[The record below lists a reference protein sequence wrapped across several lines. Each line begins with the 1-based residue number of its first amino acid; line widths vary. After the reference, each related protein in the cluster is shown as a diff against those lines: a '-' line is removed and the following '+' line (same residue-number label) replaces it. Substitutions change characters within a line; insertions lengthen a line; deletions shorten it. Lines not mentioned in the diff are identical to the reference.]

1 MSRDQE
7 MLTLTQVAIR
17 AGVSP
22 SAVSNWRKRY
32 PDFPQPLDG
41 ERFSRQEIYA
51 WLESRGKTPTV
62 ADSDSPATIQRAF
75 NLARGR
81 LSPDEAIPPIATMV
95 TLSDLGADL
104 SVPDV
109 DLARVAASCEV
120 EHGLPGG
127 CLSEPLDRL
136 LRAESPALITQV
148 AHAVAG
154 AVREGSPKD
163 IFDEILGMTWGGRQT
178 AETYTPSQA
187 VELLCALLPRQAES
201 VLDPTCGYGGL
212 LLEAAD
218 AVKASRIA
226 GYEVNRTAWALCV
239 QRFLL
244 NGRSIGELHLEDALA
259 ATPKGFD
266 AVIAH
271 PPFGLRVPPDS
282 PAGMTLESAGI
293 PLASGDLAWV
303 LTARNALAANGTA
316 VVLTTVTS
324 TYQRAGAGMRHE
336 LVRSGA
342 LKAVISL
349 PSRALV
355 STVASMGLAIWV
367 LGSPTTDATAVLMIN
382 GGNAEDIKEAVRT
395 FHQWRDEPQKF
406 QAVPGFSITVPVL
419 DLLVGDVDLNPAVAT
434 ATPIDPAEALTNA
447 ASALE
452 TATDTREALGS
463 ISPAPSLRLMPGKTP
478 LVRLTEVAKVTR
490 PLHVRRDDLS
500 EQGDLPYV
508 TGVNEGLLRIAGW
521 LNQLPEKSVTTQPG
535 DVVLAT
541 TGRVEAVVDE
551 TGGHVLGSSVWLVR
565 PKAPF
570 LEHPEVLALLLNSS
584 RIQAQ
589 TSGTTVQRLR
599 TPRDVAIARPDAD
612 TIKALSEWMRA
623 SADTRSRASEYL
635 TALREAEQAIV
646 DALDA
651 GAKSPKENA

>member
-41 ERFSRQEIYA
+41 ERFSKREIYA

-62 ADSDSPATIQRAF
+62 ADSYSPATIQRAF
-75 NLARGR
+75 SLARGR
-81 LSPDEAIPPIATMV
+81 LSPDEALPPIATMV

-104 SVPDV
+104 SVPDI
-109 DLARVAASCEV
+109 DLTNVALICEV
-120 EHGLPGG
+120 EHKLPRG
-127 CLSEPLDRL
+127 CLTGPLDRL
-136 LRAESPALITQV
+136 RTESPAMITQV
-148 AHAVAG
+148 AQAVAE
-154 AVREGSPKD
+154 AARKASAKD
-163 IFDEILGMTWGGRQT
+163 IFDEILGMAGGGRQT

-187 VELLCALLPRQAES
+187 VELLCDLLPRQAES
-201 VLDPTCGYGGL
+201 VLDLACGYGGL
-212 LLEAAD
+212 LMEAAETVG
-218 AVKASRIA
+218 ATRTV
-226 GYEVNRTAWALCV
+226 GYEVNGTAWALCV

-244 NGRSIGELHLEDALA
+244 HGRPIGELHLEDALA
-259 ATPKGFD
+259 AAPRGFD

-271 PPFGLRVPPDS
+271 PPFGLRVPPES
-282 PAGMTLESAGI
+282 PAGMTLKSAGI
-293 PLASGDLAWV
+293 PIASSDLAWV
-303 LTARNALAANGTA
+303 LTARNALAPNGTA

-324 TYQRAGAGMRHE
+324 TYQRAGAGIRHE

-349 PSRALV
+349 PSRALAP
-355 STVASMGLAIWV
+355 TVASIGLAIWV
-367 LGSPTTDATAVLMIN
+367 LGSPTTDAKAVLMVN
-382 GGNAEDIKEAVRT
+382 GGSAEDPKEVVKAFR
-395 FHQWRDEPQKF
+395 QWRDDPQKN

-419 DLLVGDVDLNPAVAT
+419 DLLVDDVDLNPAVAT
-434 ATPIDPAEALTNA
+434 ATPIDSAEALTAA

-452 TATDTREALGS
+452 TATDAWEALGS
-463 ISPAPSLRLMPGKTP
+463 IPPAPSLRLIPGKTS
-478 LVRLTEVAKVTR
+478 LVRLTDVAKVTR
-490 PLHVRRDDLS
+490 PLHVRREDLS
-500 EQGDLPYV
+500 EQGDHPYV
-508 TGVNEGLLRIAGW
+508 TGVSEGQLRTAGW
-521 LNQLPEKSVTTQPG
+521 LNELPEKAVRTQPG

-541 TGRVEAVVDE
+541 TGRVEAVVDDK
-551 TGGHVLGSSVWLVR
+551 GGHVLGSSVWLVR

-599 TPRDVAIARPDAD
+599 SPRDVAIARLDAQ
-612 TIKALSEWMRA
+612 TLETLSDWMRV
-623 SADTRSRASEYL
+623 SANTRSRASDYL
-635 TALREAEQAIV
+635 TALSDAERAIV

-651 GAKSPKENA
+651 GAESTKENA